1 MLCPKCGVPNPDNA
15 TSCSS
20 CGCLLTASE
29 SPAAVQETAKKRKL
43 LPWLV
48 AVIVVVAAL
57 LILWFGGVFG
67 GGIHSGPEKA
77 ALSFLE
83 HYYAADYDKMCK
95 TIYPA
100 IVDDEFESTFT
111 QIMAEFEAYDF
122 SVGGFTVADRQ
133 PGDRSECDEWAQY
146 IADDYG
152 VQIEVSQLCY
162 VTIEYVFSGT
172 DDEGAPHK
180 DTATAVVAVA
190 QIDGAWYVV
199 NGDESK
205 TYGFDTPEE
214 AALTFYEGFC
224 SFDYDWMS
232 SSFYPGVDVEETR
245 AAFDE
250 VAAMI
255 AELEPGTCSNFAVT
269 DKQLRGSED
278 CELWTQRLK
287 DEYGFEVVLSELYY
301 VEITYDYTGM
311 IDGQELSEA
320 LSVRVP
326 VAEIDDVWYVIDGIV
341 ISDSN

>member
-15 TSCSS
+15 TNCSS

-29 SPAAVQETAKKRKL
+29 SPAAAQETAKKRKL

-67 GGIHSGPEKA
+67 GGIHSDPEKA

-122 SVGGFTVADRQ
+122 SVSDFTVADRQ

-172 DDEGAPHK
+172 DDEGTPHE

-245 AAFDE
+245 AAFEE
-250 VAAMI
+250 VVALMAADDY
-255 AELEPGTCSNFAVT
+255 AFSNFTVT
-269 DKQLRGSED
+269 STEERSSSD
-278 CELWTQRLK
+278 CADWEQRLK
-287 DEYGFEVVLSELYY
+287 EEYGFEVVISELLY
-301 VEITYDYTGM
+301 VEVAYDIVGTLDGETFSDTVSAFLPVAQ
-311 IDGQELSEA
+311 IDG
-320 LSVRVP
+320 
-326 VAEIDDVWYVIDGIV
+326 VWYVIDGAV
-341 ISDSN
+341 